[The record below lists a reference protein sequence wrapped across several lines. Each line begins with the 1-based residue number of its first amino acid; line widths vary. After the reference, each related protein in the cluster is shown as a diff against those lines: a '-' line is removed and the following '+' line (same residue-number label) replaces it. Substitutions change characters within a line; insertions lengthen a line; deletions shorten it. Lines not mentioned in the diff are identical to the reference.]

1 MRVPGTGEGG
11 LQSECEGVASR
22 ECRVVFGL
30 FAPSGICMAKRGRP
44 KGAKEPEASK
54 KRKAER
60 KARKEA
66 ELRGRSGTFG
76 EGGCECFHASG
87 SPKRGPFS
95 WMQVGAPAQ

>member
-1 MRVPGTGEGG
+1 MRVPGTGERG

-30 FAPSGICMAKRGRP
+30 FAPSGICMAKCGRP
-44 KGAKEPEASK
+44 KGAKESEASK

-66 ELRGRSGTFG
+66 ELRAKQAESDAPSAAAFMRHFG
-76 EGGCECFHASG
+76 VPEAAIQ
-87 SPKRGPFS
+87 RI
-95 WMQVGAPAQ
+95 V